1 MKNILIW
8 CMHISQNLMMMTVAT
23 NTFAVGDLNFRVCI
37 YPDLPWN
44 VLANGDP
51 AKLTGPITHQWI
63 KLITETETVLS
74 STSPTRKEI
83 SSESYMAPS
92 GETLPEARQPVPLLS
107 RKVTTKTGT
116 WNVRTMYNSWHNQVG
131 PGVESAR
138 QKDGGK
144 TSENLEEVS
153 RRGAQTRQP
162 PGIRQ
167 KEQLQTESADAVQC
181 PPFVPRGTQWSNYY

>member
-107 RKVTTKTGT
+107 MKVTTKTGT
-116 WNVRTMYNSWHNQVG
+116 WNVRTMYNIWHNQVG

-181 PPFVPRGTQWSNYY
+181 PPFVPRGTQWSNY